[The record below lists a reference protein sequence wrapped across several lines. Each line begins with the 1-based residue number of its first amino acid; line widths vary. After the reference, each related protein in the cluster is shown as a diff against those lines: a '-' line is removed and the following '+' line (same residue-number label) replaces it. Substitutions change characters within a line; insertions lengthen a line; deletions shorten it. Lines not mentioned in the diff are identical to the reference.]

1 MSSRSA
7 EASIKGYNYQ
17 FLHTI
22 KDILENER
30 DIDENIVEGIEDL
43 DIVKEN
49 GSDLIQ
55 YKYHEEQSY
64 QNSKVAKP
72 IALMFKHFL
81 ANQKSS
87 SINYKLFIF
96 LNTTELP
103 NITTDRITSILK
115 IKESRKIL
123 SDTNTE
129 LTIEAIDSYLN
140 DIIIFITKFTWKL
153 TQKYDE
159 LENNII
165 STFESIV
172 GLSNE
177 EANIVYFSNAIK
189 IINDLAIQSDVNNRK
204 ITKRV
209 LLSKLNTC
217 KDVLYSSYILREK
230 SFVALKKIVKKRKI
244 TLNIKKNSST
254 HIIHINN
261 TNRNNI
267 SNLIIDLVKKF
278 CFKDNRSDLNP
289 LVFIVSSTSIEYQN
303 LKKSLYEYID
313 QSLILVNDGTEDY
326 NFNINLFNAK
336 PLITKN
342 RAGNKINHTSFN
354 FKLLHEKVYKNH
366 ISGID
371 FSNPSLFIIDSIE
384 SDLAA
389 LTEKQFYLNGL
400 DNNQILELIGE

>member
-22 KDILENER
+22 KDIIENER
-30 DIDENIVEGIEDL
+30 DTYENIVEGIEDL

-49 GSDLIQ
+49 SSDLIQ

-81 ANQKSS
+81 VNQNSN
-87 SINYKLFIF
+87 INYKLFIY

-103 NITTDRITSILK
+103 NITTDTITDILK

-123 SDTNTE
+123 SGTNTE
-129 LTIEAIDSYLN
+129 LTIQAIDAYLN
-140 DIIIFITKFTWKL
+140 NIITFITKFTWTL
-153 TQKYDE
+153 TQKYNE
-159 LENNII
+159 LEDDII
-165 STFESIV
+165 LSFESIG

-177 EANIVYFSNAIK
+177 EAKIVYFSNAIK
-189 IINDLAIQSDVNNRK
+189 IINDLAIQSDEANRK
-204 ITKRV
+204 ITKRD

-230 SFVALKKIVKKRKI
+230 SFVELKKIVKKRKT

-261 TNRNNI
+261 TNRENI
-267 SNLIIDLVKKF
+267 SSLIISLVKKF
-278 CFKDNRSDLNP
+278 CFKDNKSDLNP

-342 RAGNKINHTSFN
+342 RAGNKINHTSFK
-354 FKLLHEKVYKNH
+354 FKLLHEEVYNNH
-366 ISGID
+366 LSGID
-371 FSNPSLFIIDSIE
+371 FSSPSLFIIDSKE
-384 SDLAA
+384 SNLST

-400 DNNQILELIGE
+400 NNNQILELIGE

>member
-22 KDILENER
+22 KDILGNER
-30 DIDENIVEGIEDL
+30 DTYENIVEGIEDL

-49 GSDLIQ
+49 SSDLIQ

-81 ANQKSS
+81 INQNSN
-87 SINYKLFIF
+87 INYKLFIY

-103 NITTDRITSILK
+103 DITTDTITDILK

-123 SDTNTE
+123 SGTNTE
-129 LTIEAIDSYLN
+129 LTLQAIDSYLN
-140 DIIIFITKFTWKL
+140 DIITFITKFTWTL
-153 TQKYDE
+153 TQKYNE
-159 LENNII
+159 LENDII
-165 STFESIV
+165 LSFESV
-172 GLSNE
+172 CGLSNE
-177 EANIVYFSNAIK
+177 EAKIVYFSNAIK
-189 IINDLAIQSDVNNRK
+189 IINDLAIQSDEANRK
-204 ITKRV
+204 ITKRD

-230 SFVALKKIVKKRKI
+230 SFVELKKIVKKRKT

-261 TNRNNI
+261 TNRENI
-267 SNLIIDLVKKF
+267 SSLIISLVKKF
-278 CFKDNRSDLNP
+278 CFKDNKSDLNP
-289 LVFIVSSTSIEYQN
+289 LVFIVSSTNIEYQN

-336 PLITKN
+336 PLIAKN
-342 RAGNKINHTSFN
+342 RAGNKISHASFN
-354 FKLLHEKVYKNH
+354 FKLLHEEVYKDNSSD
-366 ISGID
+366 IG
-371 FSNPSLFIIDSIE
+371 FSSPSLFVIDSME
-384 SDLAA
+384 SNLST

>member
-22 KDILENER
+22 KDILGNER
-30 DIDENIVEGIEDL
+30 DTYENIVEGIEDL

-49 GSDLIQ
+49 SSDLIQ

-81 ANQKSS
+81 VNQNSN
-87 SINYKLFIF
+87 INYKLFIY

-103 NITTDRITSILK
+103 DITTDTITDILK

-123 SDTNTE
+123 SGTNTE
-129 LTIEAIDSYLN
+129 LTLQAIDSYLN
-140 DIIIFITKFTWKL
+140 DIITFITKFTWTL
-153 TQKYDE
+153 TQKYNE
-159 LENNII
+159 LENDII
-165 STFESIV
+165 LSFESV
-172 GLSNE
+172 GGLSNE
-177 EANIVYFSNAIK
+177 EAKIVYFSNAIK
-189 IINDLAIQSDVNNRK
+189 IINDLAIQSDEANRK
-204 ITKRV
+204 ITKRD

-230 SFVALKKIVKKRKI
+230 SFVELKKIVKKRKT

-261 TNRNNI
+261 TNRENI
-267 SNLIIDLVKKF
+267 SSLIISLVKKF
-278 CFKDNRSDLNP
+278 CFKDNKSDLNP
-289 LVFIVSSTSIEYQN
+289 LVFIVSSTNIEYQN

-336 PLITKN
+336 PLVAKN
-342 RAGNKINHTSFN
+342 RAGNKINHASFN
-354 FKLLHEKVYKNH
+354 FKLLHEEVYKDNSSD
-366 ISGID
+366 IG
-371 FSNPSLFIIDSIE
+371 FSSPSLFVIDSME
-384 SDLAA
+384 SNLST